1 VTDASPRKLGL
12 WMCTALVVGNMIGSG
27 TYLMP
32 ASLAPYGGVS
42 LLGWLITATGSILL
56 ALVFAKLSQWM
67 ARSGGPHAFT
77 RAAFGDFAGF
87 IVAWSYWVA
96 CWTGNAA
103 IAVGFVG
110 SLTTFFPAINTTP
123 HLGAG
128 LAVASVWVC
137 TLINIRGLRTAGG
150 VQLITSVLKY
160 IPLVVIGLMGF
171 RYLRP
176 EAFTP
181 FNPTGQSLLSA
192 TSTTMTLTLWAFL
205 GLECATVPAG
215 NVEDPTRTVP
225 RATVL
230 GTVVTAVAMVL
241 ACATVMAIVPRAALA
256 ESTAPFADAAARL
269 WGPTAGYLMGGAA
282 VVACFGALNGWTL
295 VQGQVAQA
303 AADEGLFP
311 APLSKLNAH
320 GAPALALAATSL
332 LVSLL
337 VWTNYT
343 GGLVK
348 VFTFVILLSTAA
360 NLVPYLFCAMAAL
373 QLMSRRM
380 LPEGAELPGP
390 GFVAV
395 ALLAFAYALWAFGG
409 SGKESVYWGSIL
421 MLGGIPLHVY
431 MTWKGRT
438 PSAQA

>member
-1 VTDASPRKLGL
+1 MNAPSPTRKLGF

-42 LLGWLITATGSILL
+42 LLGWLITATGSVLL
-56 ALVFAKLSQWM
+56 ALVFARLSQWM

-110 SLTTFFPAINTTP
+110 SLAKFFPGIAQSAK
-123 HLGAG
+123 LGAG
-128 LAVASVWVC
+128 LSVASIWLC
-137 TLINIRGLRTAGG
+137 TLINVRGLRTAGW
-150 VQLITSVLKY
+150 VQLGTTVLKY
-160 IPLVVIGLMGF
+160 IPLVVIGLMGAL
-171 RYLRP
+171 YLRP
-176 EAFTP
+176 AAFTP
-181 FNPTGQSLLSA
+181 FNPSGQPLLGA

-215 NVEDPTRTVP
+215 SVEDPTLTVP
-225 RATVL
+225 RATVM
-230 GTVVTAVAMVL
+230 GTVVTAVAMVV
-241 ACATVMAIVPRAALA
+241 ACSTVMAIVPRAQLA
-256 ESTAPFADAAARL
+256 ESTAPFADAASLL
-269 WGPTAGYLMGGAA
+269 WGRTAGFVMGGAA
-282 VVACFGALNGWTL
+282 VIACFGALNGWTL

-303 AADEGLFP
+303 AAEDGLFP
-311 APLSKLNAH
+311 ASLAKLNGN
-320 GAPALALAATSL
+320 GAPAFALVGTSV
-332 LVSLL
+332 LVSAL
-337 VWTNYT
+337 VLFNYT
-343 GGLVK
+343 GSLVK

-373 QLMSRRM
+373 QLLVRRA
-380 LPEGAELPGP
+380 LPQGAEVPGA

-395 ALLAFAYALWAFGG
+395 ALLAFVYALWAFGG

-421 MLGGIPLHVY
+421 MLGGLPLHVY
-431 MTWKGRT
+431 MNWRERK
-438 PSAQA
+438 AAA

>member
-1 VTDASPRKLGL
+1 MTDASPRKLGL

-67 ARSGGPHAFT
+67 AKSGGPHAFT

-110 SLTTFFPAINTTP
+110 SLTTFFPAIAASAK
-123 HLGAG
+123 LGAS
-128 LAVASVWVC
+128 LSVASIWVC
-137 TLINIRGLRTAGG
+137 TLINIRGLRTAAG

-160 IPLVVIGLMGF
+160 IPLVVIGTMGF
-171 RYLRP
+171 LYLRP
-176 EAFTP
+176 SAFTP

-241 ACATVMAIVPRAALA
+241 ACTTVMAIVPRPALA
-256 ESTAPFADAAARL
+256 VSTAPFADAAARL
-269 WGPTAGYLMGGAA
+269 WGPTAGYIMGGAA

-311 APLSKLNAH
+311 APLSKLNTH
-320 GAPALALAATSL
+320 GAPALALAGTSA
-332 LVSLL
+332 LVSVL

-343 GGLVK
+343 EGLVK

-373 QLMSRRM
+373 QLMSRRL